1 MSFTYRNYI
10 NNFSCIIIPIIFFSL
25 SVSAQHSPHDEFFP
39 EWDNISSDT
48 YCSIFSAYEKNNIL
62 ISSIQFNYFKKP
74 SSLPIQLQV
83 MFPEVID
90 YQKTTKL
97 KIFLNNGKVQN
108 HQMFTIDRFERSV
121 WLDNNNEEEILI
133 TLLKARL
140 ITVSAISRNG
150 KEYILKF
157 PVYPHKFI
165 KQKNW
170 LYNCIERDKEYLKY
184 LKKSISKYLKS

>member
-1 MSFTYRNYI
+1 
-10 NNFSCIIIPIIFFSL
+10 
-25 SVSAQHSPHDEFFP
+25 
-39 EWDNISSDT
+39 
-48 YCSIFSAYEKNNIL
+48 
-62 ISSIQFNYFKKP
+62 
-74 SSLPIQLQV
+74 

-90 YQKTTKL
+90 YQKPTKL

-121 WLDNNNEEEILI
+121 WLDSNNEEEILI

-140 ITVSAISRNG
+140 ITISAISRNG

-165 KQKNW
+165 KQKN
-170 LYNCIERDKEYLKY
+170 
-184 LKKSISKYLKS
+184 